1 MTNHPTPHEIALH
14 ALARLPATTCVDVGD
29 HHTQEHLL
37 DALATIARR
46 ATLAHPTSEHVRAA
60 TQNAPIP
67 TPGAIAERTSRR
79 CHTSTNN
86 DENPPSLECHADVD
100 SCAALASKL
109 FAYAATIT
117 HSPDAM
123 PSSLMV
129 ATDAEFLGQAL
140 HAFTENMRALRADLL
155 RPTSTESDDDVRRH
169 RHATATG
176 KARYLLRLATERLR
190 HGCPEP
196 ELPHINA
203 SRPHPGQEAGTR

>member
-1 MTNHPTPHEIALH
+1 
-14 ALARLPATTCVDVGD
+14 ARLPATTCVDVGD

-46 ATLAHPTSEHVRAA
+46 ASLAHPTSEHVRAA
-60 TQNAPIP
+60 TQHTPIP
-67 TPGAIAERTSRR
+67 TPGATTERTNRR

-86 DENPPSLECHADVD
+86 DKENATSLECHADVD

-109 FAYAATIT
+109 LAHAATIT

-155 RPTSTESDDDVRRH
+155 RPTSAESDDDVRRH

-176 KARYLLRLATERLR
+176 KARYRLRLATEQVR

-196 ELPHINA
+196 ELPHTNA
-203 SRPHPGQEAGTR
+203 SLPHSGQETGTR